1 MEGILG
7 AAFSGKGYIIIS
19 RVERTKGRCCNGT
32 NIKKDSFNS
41 LLIVFFIAHNDVVSC
56 NLNTNINLA
65 SIKKEYLVI

>member
-7 AAFSGKGYIIIS
+7 ADFSGKGYIIIS

-41 LLIVFFIAHNDVVSC
+41 LLIVFFIAHNVVSC

>member
-41 LLIVFFIAHNDVVSC
+41 LLIVFLLLTMLLVV
-56 NLNTNINLA
+56 I
-65 SIKKEYLVI
+65 SIQISI